1 MLRYPLWLRHAIQTT
16 GAVHDIA
23 IIVGAWLAYYDT
35 PLTLSIALGDYRI
48 VWCGLLATGGLLG
61 LAGLLCNSIRL
72 EWAGCSA
79 TTAAK
84 LTWAVAAFQPLSGV
98 IGTDTLA
105 CLLIA
110 GAATTMW
117 RFFGLMVGYYLA
129 PGED

>member
-1 MLRYPLWLRHAIQTT
+1 MLRYPLWLRRAIQVA

-23 IIVGAWLAYYDT
+23 IIVGAWLAYYET
-35 PLTLSIALGDYRI
+35 PVTLASALGNYRI
-48 VWCGLLATGGLLG
+48 VWCVLLATGGLLG
-61 LAGLLCNSIRL
+61 LSGLLFDSIRL

-98 IGTDTLA
+98 VGTDTLA

-129 PGED
+129 PRED